1 MLNHITHFIQVPL
14 ASGALLREGKERKQ
28 QGNLA
33 LVHIHRQQPL
43 VLGTQCFN
51 TWLFITPETEK
62 PRSEEGLEMDRD
74 WWA

>member
-14 ASGALLREGKERKQ
+14 ASSALLREGKERKQ
-28 QGNLA
+28 RGNFA
-33 LVHIHRQQPL
+33 LGHIHRQQPF

-62 PRSEEGLEMDRD
+62 ASSEEGLEMDRD